1 MIEVNKIY
9 NEDCLEGMK
18 RIEDKSVD
26 CIICDLP
33 YECTKNSWDTMI
45 NSEDLW
51 KQYERIIKDNGAII
65 LFGQGLFTAK
75 MMMSNQKLWRYN
87 LIWQK
92 TEPSGFLNAK
102 KMPMRAHEDIMV
114 FYKKL
119 PTYNPQK
126 TTGHKRK
133 VSSAESKINSKVTTN
148 YGKHGLTSYDSTER
162 YPTSVLTFKRDRQKC
177 ALHPTQKPVDL
188 LMWLIRTYTNEG
200 EIVLDNCM
208 GSGTTAVACLNT
220 NRRFIGFELNKEYY
234 NIAVER
240 INVEKNNIK
249 L

>member
-1 MIEVNKIY
+1 METNIIY
-9 NEDCLEGMK
+9 NEDCLIGMNT
-18 RIEDKSVD
+18 IPDKSID

-33 YECTKNSWDTMI
+33 YECTKNSWDIMI
-45 NSEDLW
+45 NPEDLW

-102 KMPMRAHEDIMV
+102 KMPMRAHEDIMI

-133 VSSAESKINSKVTTN
+133 VSSAESKINSKATTN

-188 LMWLIRTYTNEG
+188 LRWLIRTYTNEG

-208 GSGTTAVACLNT
+208 GVGSTAVAC
-220 NRRFIGFELNKEYY
+220 IEENK
-234 NIAVER
+234 
-240 INVEKNNIK
+240 
-249 L
+249 

>member
-1 MIEVNKIY
+1 METNIIY
-9 NEDCLEGMK
+9 NENCLIGMNT
-18 RIEDKSVD
+18 IPDKSID

-33 YECTKNSWDTMI
+33 YECTKNSWDVMI
-45 NSEDLW
+45 NPEDLW
-51 KQYERIIKDNGAII
+51 RQYERIIKDNGAII

-126 TTGHKRK
+126 TNGHKRK
-133 VSSAESKINSKVTTN
+133 VSSAESKINCRVTTN
-148 YGKHGLTSYDSTER
+148 YGKHGLMSYDSTER

-188 LMWLIRTYTNEG
+188 LRWLIRTYTNEG
-200 EIVLDNCM
+200 EIVLDNCIGV
-208 GSGTTAVACLNT
+208 GSTAVACIKE
-220 NRRFIGFELNKEYY
+220 NRRYIGYEIDKVYFDLA
-234 NIAVER
+234 IER
-240 INVEKNNIK
+240 IEKMKVE
-249 L
+249 